1 MARPS
6 AVSTNAASPCPT
18 SRNVTRNVPA
28 AGRSRGD
35 QTQSSNTPPA
45 NAPASR
51 PDPHRHQIKAT
62 PSSRKKPAT
71 CQTGREPTLTPPPPT
86 PPHPR
91 TPPPP
96 PPPPAPPPPAPPP
109 PPPP

>member
-35 QTQSSNTPPA
+35 QTQSSNSPPA
-45 NAPASR
+45 KAPASR
-51 PDPHRHQIKAT
+51 PAPNRHQIKAT
-62 PSSRKKPAT
+62 PSSRKKPAI
-71 CQTGREPTLTPPPPT
+71 CQDRKSTRLNSSHLGISYAVFCLKKKKGQHDEHGRE
-86 PPHPR
+86 
-91 TPPPP
+91 
-96 PPPPAPPPPAPPP
+96 
-109 PPPP
+109 